1 MNEENQ
7 NSAGRE
13 ELCNKVIALE
23 GLDCRLETF
32 AVEDDDVCE
41 DLLLCTTDKRPIF
54 RSLNNDRFSAI
65 DLNKEA
71 SGARTFERIAENA
84 VQGPEVYT
92 AENFMDLLKLA
103 LNRPLDMVETQVAQ
117 DASAILRYALDR
129 DDEDVNLTVL
139 IERYV
144 QADNSWDHFLVLP
157 INLMLF
163 LIYAP
168 AGEKEAFREDALRA
182 LSMERKAIQA
192 LMDIS

>member
-7 NSAGRE
+7 NGTE
-13 ELCNKVIALE
+13 DLYNKVIALE
-23 GLDCRLETF
+23 GLDCSLETN
-32 AVEDDDVCE
+32 VREDDDVRE
-41 DLLLCTTDKRPIF
+41 DLWLCDGDITPIF
-54 RSLNNDRFSAI
+54 RGLNNDRSSAI
-65 DLNKEA
+65 DLDDKA
-71 SGARTFERIAENA
+71 PGAHTFERIAESA
-84 VQGPEVYT
+84 IQRPEVYT
-92 AENFMDLLKLA
+92 EEIFTNLLKLA
-103 LNRPLDMVETQVAQ
+103 LNRPLDMVETQVAR

-129 DDEDVNLTVL
+129 DDGDVNLTVL

>member
-13 ELCNKVIALE
+13 ELCNKGAVLE
-23 GLDCRLETF
+23 RLDRNLETN
-32 AVEDDDVCE
+32 AREDDDVRE
-41 DLLLCTTDKRPIF
+41 DLRFCYGDRTPLFIR
-54 RSLNNDRFSAI
+54 LNNDRFSAI
-65 DLNKEA
+65 DLNDMA
-71 SGARTFERIAENA
+71 PGALTFSRITENA
-84 VQGPEVYT
+84 IQGPEVYT
-92 AENFMDLLKLA
+92 EENFMILLELA
-103 LNRPLDMVETQVAQ
+103 LNRPLNILEKQVAR